1 MFSIVKEAENRV
13 KFIGQF
19 MASDNA
25 EAENFLN
32 EINTTLKLDLSEL
45 KYISSAG
52 LSVLLRTQM
61 RLKKLGFE
69 LILCD
74 LNKTASAIFR
84 TVGFEALFKIE

>member
-1 MFSIVKEAENRV
+1 MFDIIKDADNKI

-19 MASDNA
+19 MATDI
-25 EAENFLN
+25 ERAENYLN
-32 EINTTLKLDLSEL
+32 EINQTSKLDLSEL

-52 LSVLLRTQM
+52 LSVLLRAQT
-61 RLKKLGFE
+61 RLKKMGYE
-69 LILCD
+69 LILCN